1 MRKLFRALRYTAVAV
16 VAMAAVGM
24 IAFAAAY
31 LYIEPQLPNIER
43 LKDVQLQVPLRV
55 YTSDGLLMAEYGE
68 KRRIPVDYEDV
79 PPLQIKAFLAAEDAN
94 FFHHPGVSVKGL
106 VRAAIE
112 LIRTG
117 QKRQG
122 GSTITMQVARNFFL
136 SRRKTYLR
144 KLREIFLALK
154 INRELTKQQV
164 LELYLNKIYLGHR
177 AYGIGAAAQVYYGK
191 PLDKLTVGEMAMIA
205 GLPKAPSRYNPITDP
220 SRARERRNYVLG
232 RMHDLGFIDDA
243 TYEKALAEDDSATLH
258 APAIEVHAPYVAE
271 MVRADMVQRYGD
283 AAYTDGYKVY
293 TTIESSRQKDATD
306 ALRNALVQYDWR
318 HGYRGPE
325 RQVELGKY
333 QTVDAQE
340 QLLQEIPKVG
350 GLQPALVLDVAER
363 SAKLRLADGSEA
375 TLGWDGISWARR
387 YIDVNR
393 RGPAPK
399 KAADV
404 LKAGDIVRLKK
415 LHDGH
420 WKLAEV
426 PAVEGALVSL
436 RPDDGSIVA
445 LVGGFDYYRSKF
457 NRATQAQRQPGSSFK
472 PFIYSAALHKGYT
485 AATLINDAPV
495 VFQDSA
501 GLEGTWRPEN
511 YSGLF
516 FGPTRLRVGLVD
528 SRNLVAVRL
537 LQRIGVNYAIQYA
550 QRFGFDPKQL
560 PHNLSLALGSTSVT
574 PLQMATGYSV
584 FANGGYRVKP
594 YLIKSIVD
602 ESGNVVFRADPAVV
616 CAECA
621 AAEGKPQPSTG
632 AAAGAAAATPTTAR
646 TPANSDQP
654 QVLVGPPR
662 PPLHLAKRVISAQNA
677 YIMTS
682 MMEGVIRHGTGRHAL
697 ALHRTDLAGKTGT
710 TNDQQDAWFCG
721 FDRALVAAAWVGF
734 DKVQPLGSHETG
746 AIAALPAWMGYM
758 GAALK
763 GLPAQRMEEP
773 PGLVT
778 VRIDP
783 ATGLLARP
791 GQGNAIFE
799 TFRLAD
805 VPKKTAPST
814 SAGEVGGSGPA
825 VPGHLF

>member
-24 IAFAAAY
+24 LAFGAAY

-43 LKDVQLQVPLRV
+43 LKDVRLQVPLRV

-68 KRRIPVDYEDV
+68 KRRIPVAYEDI
-79 PPLQIKAFLAAEDAN
+79 PALQIKAFLAAEDDR
-94 FFHHPGVSVKGL
+94 FFQHPGVDYQGL
-106 VRAAIE
+106 IRAAIE
-112 LIRTG
+112 LVRTG

-144 KLREIFLALK
+144 KLTEIFLALK
-154 INRELTKQQV
+154 IDRELTKPQV

-191 PLDKLTVGEMAMIA
+191 PLDQLTVGEMAMIA

-220 SRARERRNYVLG
+220 SRARIRRNYVLG
-232 RMHDLGFIDDA
+232 RMLALGFIDQA
-243 TYEKALAEDDSATLH
+243 VYKKALAENDSATLH
-258 APAIEVHAPYVAE
+258 APSIQVRAPYVAE
-271 MVRADMVQRYGD
+271 MVRADMVQRFGD
-283 AAYTDGYKVY
+283 AAYTDGYQVY
-293 TTIESSRQKDATD
+293 TTIEGARQHDATGALRD
-306 ALRNALVQYDWR
+306 ALLQYDWR

-325 RQVELGKY
+325 RKVDLADY
-333 QTVDAQE
+333 PTADAQGE
-340 QLLQEIPKVG
+340 LLQEMPTVG
-350 GLQPALVLDVAER
+350 GLQPALVLDVADR
-363 SAKLRLADGSEA
+363 AAKLRIGDGSEVN
-375 TLGWDGISWARR
+375 LDWDGMSWARP
-387 YIDVNR
+387 YVSVNR

-404 LKAGDIVRLKK
+404 LKPGDIVRLKK
-415 LHDGH
+415 LDDGH

-457 NRATQAQRQPGSSFK
+457 NRAIQAERQPGSSFK

-485 AATLINDAPV
+485 AASVINDAPV
-495 VFQDSA
+495 VFNDPA
-501 GLEGTWRPEN
+501 LESTWRPEN
-511 YSGLF
+511 YSGHF

-537 LQRIGVNYAIQYA
+537 LQNIGVSYAIDYA

-560 PHNLSLALGSTSVT
+560 PRNLSLALGSTSVT
-574 PLQMATGYSV
+574 PLQMVTGYAV
-584 FANGGYRVKP
+584 FANGGYRIKP
-594 YLIKSIVD
+594 YLIKSIAD

-616 CAECA
+616 CAQC
-621 AAEGKPQPSTG
+621 G
-632 AAAGAAAATPTTAR
+632 AAGGQPQALTADARNAPGAPAGSAGPSDGAR
-646 TPANSDQP
+646 QS

-662 PPLHLAKRVISAQNA
+662 PAVNLAKRVISPQNA

-682 MMEGVIRHGTGRHAL
+682 MMQDVIRHGTGRHAL

-734 DKVQPLGSHETG
+734 DQVQPLGAHETG
-746 AIAALPAWMGYM
+746 AIAALPAWMAYM

-763 GLPAQRMEEP
+763 GMPAQLMEEP

-791 GQGNAIFE
+791 DQSGAIFE

-805 VPKKTAPST
+805 VPKRTAPAA
-814 SAGEVGGSGPA
+814 SAGEVGGPGPTT
-825 VPGHLF
+825 PGHLF

>member
-24 IAFAAAY
+24 LAFGAAY

-43 LKDVQLQVPLRV
+43 LKDVRLQVPLRV

-68 KRRIPVDYEDV
+68 KRRIPVAYEDI
-79 PPLQIKAFLAAEDAN
+79 PALQIKAFLAAEDDR
-94 FFHHPGVSVKGL
+94 FFQHPGVDYQGL
-106 VRAAIE
+106 IRAAIE
-112 LIRTG
+112 LVRTG

-144 KLREIFLALK
+144 KLTEIFLALK
-154 INRELTKQQV
+154 IDRELTKPQV

-191 PLDKLTVGEMAMIA
+191 PLDQLTVGEMAMIA

-220 SRARERRNYVLG
+220 SRARIRRNYVLG
-232 RMHDLGFIDDA
+232 RMLALGFIDQA
-243 TYEKALAEDDSATLH
+243 VYKKALAENDSATLH
-258 APAIEVHAPYVAE
+258 APSIQVRAPYVAE
-271 MVRADMVQRYGD
+271 MVRADMVQRFGD
-283 AAYTDGYKVY
+283 AAYTDGYQVY
-293 TTIESSRQKDATD
+293 TTIEGARQHDATGALRD
-306 ALRNALVQYDWR
+306 ALLQYDWR

-325 RQVELGKY
+325 RKVDLADY
-333 QTVDAQE
+333 PTADAQGE
-340 QLLQEIPKVG
+340 LLQEMPTVG
-350 GLQPALVLDVAER
+350 GLQPALVLDVADR
-363 SAKLRLADGSEA
+363 AAKLRIGDGSEVN
-375 TLGWDGISWARR
+375 LDWDGMSWARP
-387 YIDVNR
+387 YVSVNR

-404 LKAGDIVRLKK
+404 LKPGDIVRLKK
-415 LHDGH
+415 LDDGH

-457 NRATQAQRQPGSSFK
+457 NRAIQAERQPGSSFK

-485 AATLINDAPV
+485 AASVINDAPV
-495 VFQDSA
+495 VFNDPA
-501 GLEGTWRPEN
+501 LESTWRPEN
-511 YSGLF
+511 YSGHF

-537 LQRIGVNYAIQYA
+537 LQNIGVSYAIDYA

-560 PHNLSLALGSTSVT
+560 PRNLSLALGSTSVT
-574 PLQMATGYSV
+574 PLQMVTGYAV
-584 FANGGYRVKP
+584 FANGGYRIKP
-594 YLIKSIVD
+594 YLIKSIAD

-616 CAECA
+616 CAQC
-621 AAEGKPQPSTG
+621 G
-632 AAAGAAAATPTTAR
+632 AAGGQPQASAPGARNAPGAPAGSAGPSDGAR
-646 TPANSDQP
+646 QS

-662 PPLHLAKRVISAQNA
+662 PAVNLAKRVISPQNA

-682 MMEGVIRHGTGRHAL
+682 MMQDVIRHGTGRHAL

-734 DKVQPLGSHETG
+734 DQVQPLGAHETG
-746 AIAALPAWMGYM
+746 AIAALPAWMAYM

-763 GLPAQRMEEP
+763 GMPAQLMEEP

-791 GQGNAIFE
+791 DQSGAIFE

-805 VPKKTAPST
+805 VPKRTAPAA
-814 SAGEVGGSGPA
+814 SAGEVGGPGPTT
-825 VPGHLF
+825 PGHLF